1 MDILAKLK
9 ELRDEIDGLYEATL
23 ASSQEYHHNR
33 IRKMLDELESELND
47 RNASDIEQGW
57 RDI

>member
-23 ASSQEYHHNR
+23 ASSQEYHRNR
-33 IRKMLDELESELND
+33 AIVMVEEIE
-47 RNASDIEQGW
+47 NAIDCQDGE
-57 RDI
+57 

>member
-23 ASSQEYHHNR
+23 ASSQEYHHSR
-33 IRKMLDELESELND
+33 CVKMIDEIE
-47 RNASDIEQGW
+47 NAIDCQDGE
-57 RDI
+57 

>member
-23 ASSQEYHHNR
+23 ASSQEYHHSR
-33 IRKMLDELESELND
+33 CVKMIDELESELND

>member
-9 ELRDEIDGLYEATL
+9 ELRYEIDGLYEATL

-33 IRKMLDELESELND
+33 IRKMLDEFERTLD
-47 RNASDIEQGW
+47 DIKASDIEQQW
-57 RDI
+57 